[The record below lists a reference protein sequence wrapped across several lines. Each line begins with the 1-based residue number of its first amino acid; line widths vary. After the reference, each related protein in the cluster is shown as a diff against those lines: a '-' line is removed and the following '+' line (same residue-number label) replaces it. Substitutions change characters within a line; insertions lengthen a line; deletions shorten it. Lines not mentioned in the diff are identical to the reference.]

1 MLNDFVFRLLWEV
14 VKYRSEMLK
23 TEAIKAV
30 AVHLSSKDKDVKTAV
45 IKALASFTK
54 AVWPSTSAERSWE
67 LAVQV

>member
-1 MLNDFVFRLLWEV
+1 MP
-14 VKYRSEMLK
+14 KYRSEMLK
-23 TEAIKAV
+23 ADAIKAV

-54 AVWPSTSAERSWE
+54 GLWPSASAERSWG